1 MKTIQNCLLF
11 LMITF
16 FLSCENNKNT
26 TSKIF
31 NQQWKLTNFESNNV
45 ASIESFSIALAA
57 QTSATSS
64 YEFSKQ
70 SVQIMNSS
78 TNEKTNLKCKW
89 SADEDSLFVYV
100 DNLVERYKVTYDE
113 AKDELRLLGKN
124 KAVLIYKKANK

>member
-1 MKTIQNCLLF
+1 
-11 LMITF
+11 
-16 FLSCENNKNT
+16 
-26 TSKIF
+26 
-31 NQQWKLTNFESNNV
+31 
-45 ASIESFSIALAA
+45 
-57 QTSATSS
+57 
-64 YEFSKQ
+64 
-70 SVQIMNSS
+70 MNSS